1 MPAAIRKVLTRQP
14 TWTAEIRQH
23 TNYIVREGS
32 KDLNC
37 HKLEGSRG
45 AALVM
50 LYTNLRLL
58 GCRGDARW
66 VDLSIDN
73 VQYYA
78 SLIERQRDFELVIAP
93 QLCVLPYRYEPERVR
108 EALTNGSVSLQ
119 PARGTSSAGWSRKAS
134 SI

>member
-1 MPAAIRKVLTRQP
+1 MVPAAIRKVLTRQP

-37 HKLEGSRG
+37 HMLEGSRG

-73 VQYYA
+73 AQYFA

-93 QLCVLPYRYEPERVR
+93 QLCVLPYRYEPGIINLMVK
-108 EALTNGSVSLQ
+108 
-119 PARGTSSAGWSRKAS
+119 PANIEPLPRMCGITSSLMPSTGQ
-134 SI
+134 